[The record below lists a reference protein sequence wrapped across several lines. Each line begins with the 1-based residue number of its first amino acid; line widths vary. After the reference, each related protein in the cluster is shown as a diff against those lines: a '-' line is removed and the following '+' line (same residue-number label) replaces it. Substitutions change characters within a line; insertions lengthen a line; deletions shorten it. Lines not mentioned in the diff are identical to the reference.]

1 MVTTARP
8 EPAGGSSLVAL
19 RWYLPLTFAA
29 NLACETAQL
38 PLYTLWRES
47 SAKEI
52 AVIEAGL
59 APYLR
64 WSDHPAPHARSRHR
78 GFRKGEDHDTR
89 HRRPSFRQSG

>member
-19 RWYLPLTFAA
+19 RWYLPLRFAA

-47 SAKEI
+47 SPKEI

-59 APYLR
+59 APLL
-64 WSDHPAPHARSRHR
+64 AMVRSS
-78 GFRKGEDHDTR
+78 
-89 HRRPSFRQSG
+89 RPSRPLAAPRSSERRGP